1 MRLHRIAV
9 VTLPLLLAACASQ
22 PVNLQG
28 SNINKINP
36 HSALKADFTGTPVQW
51 GGRIVQ
57 VEARADS
64 VCVEMESN
72 RLTSAG
78 RPATDMG
85 YGRFMA
91 CSAGFEDPAMLTA
104 DHEATF
110 TGRIDG
116 YEQRVLD
123 GRAYTFATIAVDS
136 TRVWPAR
143 QAGNVND
150 DAALWGSAPAPNLSY
165 ARQ

>member
-9 VTLPLLLAACASQ
+9 VALPLLLAACASQ

-28 SNINKINP
+28 SNINKLNP
-36 HSALKADFTGTPVQW
+36 HSALKADFTGAPVQW

-57 VEARADS
+57 VEARADA

-72 RLTSAG
+72 RLTTVG

-91 CSAGFEDPAMLTA
+91 CSAGFEDPALLAA
-104 DHEATF
+104 DREATF
-110 TGRIDG
+110 TGHIEG

-123 GRAYTFATIAVDS
+123 GRAYTFATIAVE
-136 TRVWPAR
+136 TTQVWPAR
-143 QAGNVND
+143 QSRSLND
-150 DAALWGSAPAPNLSY
+150 DVMPRGSTPAPNPTY